1 MGAPRSRS
9 PYFLL
14 LPTVIPLLAVGI
26 FPMVYSLY
34 YSFTDL
40 SLFYIERT
48 SFVGLENFSDLF
60 ADRVF
65 LNSFWVT
72 ARFTAAAVSLELLFG
87 FGLALLL
94 KEEMRGDT
102 IVRTV
107 VMIPMMVAPIAA
119 GYLWK
124 HMFWPSQGIIDAVL
138 WYFGVPSPGWAAS
151 HTLALPTL
159 VIIDVWQWTPFT
171 FLILLSGLRALP
183 AQPFEAAQIDGAGT
197 WSVFRYLTVP
207 LMKKLFIVVILFR
220 SIDAIRLFDLTY
232 IVTLGGPGFETYTT
246 SYFLYVLGLKETFNI
261 GRAAAGSWILNLV
274 IMVLAVALLRLLVKR
289 DER

>member
-1 MGAPRSRS
+1 
-9 PYFLL
+9 
-14 LPTVIPLLAVGI
+14 
-26 FPMVYSLY
+26 MVYSLY